1 MEKAVVMA
9 TASAAV
15 DAAVATV
22 SAAVDAAGSA
32 NGYGTAETHA
42 SSAESE
48 GDRQGEQEGEHL
60 MRSESLSSCWMRRRS
75 SPPIGRDAGASSLR
89 WSQRENLLLP
99 PDTTLEAPTPEPST
113 LESPTPEALTLEPP
127 HAGRDADGGGE
138 CRGSS
143 LIMAKR
149 PSLEFKKG
157 FFGQEEILRIFG
169 KASVF

>member
-1 MEKAVVMA
+1 M
-9 TASAAV
+9 

-99 PDTTLEAPTPEPST
+99 PDTTLEAQTPEPST

-127 HAGRDADGGGE
+127 HAGRDADRGRGG
-138 CRGSS
+138 CHGSS

-149 PSLEFKKG
+149 PVSKFEKG
-157 FFGQEEILRIFG
+157 FFGQLEILRIFG
-169 KASVF
+169 KASVFVN